1 MEQGQDESSA
11 YAICRTSLA
20 LSADGSED
28 EKVITASWD
37 DILKNVAPH
46 LEKKPNTTVAKKPQ
60 RLVMSSDLGGMASS
74 PDRMSEVQLVPIGE
88 WSGYQQEDPDTGK
101 LRQLKFKV
109 GENDIAAMTNNFDWL
124 GRDLVI
130 DYEHQTLTGDQAPA
144 AGWIKR
150 LINKGKEGLWA
161 VVEWTDQALK
171 YLRNKEYRFLSPVF
185 TLDGIDPKS
194 GRKVGAMLLNAAL
207 TNQPFFSELKPIVS
221 TSKSTDRNVGPSGTA
236 DKNVGPTAIFLTQE
250 ESTMKKVIAKLIATF
265 KLAEAATEDEVLA
278 KLEQH
283 LTTSQQIIAGRAE
296 VIGVLGLKAEAT
308 DADLKAAVVVAK
320 GNIAE
325 LARALELK
333 PEATVE
339 EIKAAIVVAKAG
351 AGQLPQ
357 MAARVQ
363 ALEAKDFEREFNRII
378 DGAFIAGKILPVQMN
393 DTKWIDAQKVLAKD
407 IKAFEE
413 FWGKQPVIGP
423 VQKIPTYGEPV
434 IAGKGDTPEDETIGK
449 VLGVTAEQRKKWNPG
464 TN

>member
-1 MEQGQDESSA
+1 MEQGHDESSA
-11 YAICRTSLA
+11 YAICRTSLS

-28 EKVITASWD
+28 EKVIMASWD
-37 DILKNVAPH
+37 EIVKNVAPH
-46 LEKKPNTTVAKKPQ
+46 LERKPNTTVAKNSP

-88 WSGYQQEDPDTGK
+88 WKGYQQEDPDTGK
-101 LRQLKFKV
+101 LRQLKFTV
-109 GENDIAAMTNNFDWL
+109 AEGDITAMTDNFNHL

-161 VVEWTDQALK
+161 AVEWTDQALK

-221 TSKSTDRNVGPSGTA
+221 KSTEKT
-236 DKNVGPTAIFLTQE
+236 DKNVGPTIFLTQE

-283 LTTSQQIIAGRAE
+283 LTASQQIIGGRAE
-296 VIGVLGLKAEAT
+296 VIGALGLKAEAT
-308 DADLKAAVVVAK
+308 DAELKAAVVAAK
-320 GNIAE
+320 GNITE
-325 LARALELK
+325 LAKALELK
-333 PEATVE
+333 PEATLE

-363 ALEAKDFEREFNRII
+363 ALEMKDFDREFNRII
-378 DGAFIAGKILPVQMN
+378 DGAFIAGKILPVQKN
-393 DTKWIDAQKVLAKD
+393 DPKWVDAQKVLAKD

-413 FWGKQPVIGP
+413 FWGKQPIIGP
-423 VQKIPTYGEPV
+423 VQKIPTGGDV
-434 IAGKGDTPEDETIGK
+434 AIAAKGITPEDVKIAAK
-449 VLGVTAEQRKKWNPG
+449 LGVTKEQLEKHNKQE
-464 TN
+464 